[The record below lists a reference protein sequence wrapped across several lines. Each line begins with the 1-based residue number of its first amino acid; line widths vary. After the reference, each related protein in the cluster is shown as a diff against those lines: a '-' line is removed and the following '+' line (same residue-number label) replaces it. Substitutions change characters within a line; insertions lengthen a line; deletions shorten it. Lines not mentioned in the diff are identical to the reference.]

1 MSLRDVDLYND
12 IDSLSALICECILFI
27 QPLISLL
34 DYQELLESRPICF
47 CLLGGQD
54 GGGVLQAVRVI
65 CLMEYAFIARTPILV
80 IGKIQ

>member
-1 MSLRDVDLYND
+1 MLTFI
-12 IDSLSALICECILFI
+12 IDSLSALICECDFVYTTPNITVGLSGALGK
-27 QPLISLL
+27 QTHLL
-34 DYQELLESRPICF
+34 LPF
-47 CLLGGQD
+47 GGQD